1 MFSLVVQVVVV
12 VQTAVGNYITSGGV
26 ILRILDLTDHL
37 LGLFKL
43 ELGHR
48 TSGKHRDIHRIHLL
62 YFRSQVEMICGT
74 FGDHRVSI
82 HLKTALNSFHIGL
95 VGMLLLIKLLQT
107 HPN

>member
-1 MFSLVVQVVVV
+1 MVVV

-48 TSGKHRDIHRIHLL
+48 TSGKHRDICT
-62 YFRSQVEMICGT
+62 SNT
-74 FGDHRVSI
+74 FTLFPITS
-82 HLKTALNSFHIGL
+82 
-95 VGMLLLIKLLQT
+95 
-107 HPN
+107 